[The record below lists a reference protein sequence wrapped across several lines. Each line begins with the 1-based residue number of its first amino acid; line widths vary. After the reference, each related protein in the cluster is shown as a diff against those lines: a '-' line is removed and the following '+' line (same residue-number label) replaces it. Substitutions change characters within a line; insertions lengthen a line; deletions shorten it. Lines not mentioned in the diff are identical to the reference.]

1 MDSFYFIKFL
11 RFFIFLGDEVFLTI
25 FWAPLLHT
33 YQPTFQD
40 PEMLRKINRECYK
53 PLFSMLQEHENCAFS
68 LNLNANLIDMLQEF
82 NLTETLEI
90 INFLRSNGKI
100 EVIGTA
106 KFHPILPLIP
116 QNEAKRQILLNEET
130 HKKIFNKWE
139 RTGFFP
145 PELSIN
151 TNTVK
156 VVQKLGYK
164 WILLSGIACPIDWSF
179 HQIYHSPQGL
189 NLFFRDDILSNK
201 ISFNSINAK
210 EFVNH
215 LKEMF
220 NNNNEIKNIDKY
232 VITAMDSETFGHH
245 HRNYERT
252 FLSKVLEL
260 INEEEEIKLILIS
273 ELDKFFPEHNTPTV
287 PLDSSWSTT
296 KQDLEDHIPYPLWDH
311 PNNNIHQTYWKMMTA
326 IEHLMKYISDLSH
339 LQNPII
345 RNYIETARWFYDRCI
360 CSDTTWWANPD
371 RGIWSP
377 NLIYKGIELIIRTAL
392 NAQLALTYAGKHTLG
407 ENYYNSI
414 TSYHGFLLMQLNAIS
429 QNLLDKSIKKL
440 KKKD

>member
-1 MDSFYFIKFL
+1 
-11 RFFIFLGDEVFLTI
+11 LTI

-40 PEMLRKINRECYK
+40 PDMLRRINRECYK
-53 PLFSMLQEHENCAFS
+53 PLFSMLQEHDNTAFS

-90 INFLRSNGKI
+90 INFLRSDGKI
-100 EVIGTA
+100 EVVGTA

-116 QNEAKRQILLNEET
+116 EKEAKRQILLNEET
-130 HKKIFNKWE
+130 HKNIFNKWE
-139 RTGFFP
+139 RNGFFP

-151 TNTVK
+151 SNTIK
-156 VVQKLGYK
+156 VVQELGYK
-164 WILLSGIACPIDWSF
+164 WMLLSGIACPVNWSS
-179 HQIYHSPQGL
+179 HQIYHSPEGL

-220 NNNNEIKNIDKY
+220 NNNNEIKNIDSY

-245 HRNYERT
+245 HRNYERK

-260 INEEEEIKLILIS
+260 INEEEEIQLILIS
-273 ELDKFFPEHNTPTV
+273 ELDKLFPAHNNPII
-287 PLDSSWSTT
+287 PRDSSWSTT
-296 KQDLEDHIPYPLWDH
+296 EEDLEEHIAYPLWDH
-311 PNNNIHQTYWKMMTA
+311 PNNSTHQTYWKMMIAT
-326 IEHLMKYISDLSH
+326 EHLMKYTSELSH
-339 LQNPII
+339 LEKPII
-345 RNYIETARWFYDRCI
+345 KTYVETARWLYDRCI

-377 NLIYKGIELIIRTAL
+377 NLIYKGIELLMKTAL

-414 TSYHGFLLMQLNAIS
+414 TSYHGFVLMQLNAIS
-429 QNLLDKSIKKL
+429 QNLHEKSIKKL